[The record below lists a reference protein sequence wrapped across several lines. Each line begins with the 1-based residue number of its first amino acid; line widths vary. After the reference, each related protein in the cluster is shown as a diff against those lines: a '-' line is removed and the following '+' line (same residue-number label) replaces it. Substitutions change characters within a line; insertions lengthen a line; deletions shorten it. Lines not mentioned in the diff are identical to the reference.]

1 MCEVAIIHP
10 DLGIGGA
17 ERLVI
22 DVARAVKTKHPVTS
36 IWTSRYEKDR
46 AFKDAADFPI
56 HVYGSHIPM
65 QIFGCFH
72 IFFALLK
79 SLYLVIQFSLKSSA
93 KIVVIDQISAWVPIL
108 RLLRPDIKIIFYCH
122 FPDLLLAPHTSALR
136 RLYRIP
142 FDAIEKFGIRSSH
155 VILVNSK
162 FTAGKV
168 KDFLGIDNV
177 EVLYPCVD
185 CNHDNERQRPK
196 TPVFISLNRYERKK
210 NHGLAIEA
218 LALVTKK
225 YPEARLIIAGG
236 YDPAVLENVEH
247 EKELMAT
254 ANYNGVTDRVEFR
267 RNITDSD
274 KWDLIAKATAMIYTP
289 QNEHFGI
296 VPLEALTIG
305 TPCIGCNS
313 GGPLETLNCEG
324 CKLCNPTPKDFAQA
338 MIEVFEDVDRTKELK
353 EHARKFG
360 FGVFT
365 EQWIALCDRV
375 SNQ

>member
-1 MCEVAIIHP
+1 M
-10 DLGIGGA
+10 
-17 ERLVI
+17 
-22 DVARAVKTKHPVTS
+22 
-36 IWTSRYEKDR
+36 
-46 AFKDAADFPI
+46 
-56 HVYGSHIPM
+56 
-65 QIFGCFH
+65 
-72 IFFALLK
+72 K

-185 CNHDNERQRPK
+185 CNHNNERQRPK

-236 YDPAVLENVEH
+236 YDPAVIENVEH

-274 KWDLIAKATAMIYTP
+274 KWDLIANATAMIYTP

-360 FGVFT
+360 FEVFT